1 MAVMLHHKAFFLILG
16 FLFWAGPLK
25 RAYWTAA
32 VKGKGDNEVME
43 RVNWTEQ
50 CQNFCALL

>member
-1 MAVMLHHKAFFLILG
+1 MLHHKAFFLILG